1 MHWLQSIALQLGHV
15 LSHYGAWGLFLINVL
30 DSSILAFPL
39 INDLLLIHMA
49 ARHPNLAPVYAA
61 YCTAGSIAG
70 SFLIYG
76 LGRQGK
82 RLFSRNG
89 EMREAGRARR
99 WLNRNDFVT
108 VLVAALL
115 PPPTPFKVVP
125 AVAGALSMKPIRLL
139 AALVLGRGFRFA
151 LEAWVGM
158 RYGATA
164 EGFLR
169 YHLTFL
175 SLATAASV
183 ILLAVIYRYLQKT
196 APAGEDAA

>member
-1 MHWLQSIALQLGHV
+1 MHLFQAFAVHLGHV
-15 LSHYGAWGLFLINVL
+15 LARYGGWGLFLINVL

-49 ARHPNLAPVYAA
+49 AREPGSAPLFAI

-70 SFLIYG
+70 SFAIYY
-76 LGRQGK
+76 LGKGGGRIFK
-82 RLFSRNG
+82 RNP

-99 WLNRNDFVT
+99 WLRRNDFAT

-125 AVAGALSMKPIRLL
+125 IVAGAMGMKRSRLFS
-139 AALVLGRGFRFA
+139 ALVLGRGFRFA
-151 LEAWVGM
+151 VEAWVGM
-158 RYGATA
+158 QYGAEA
-164 EGFLR
+164 ESFLR

-175 SLATAASV
+175 SILTAVSV
-183 ILLAVIYRYLQKT
+183 VLLIVIYRYLQQT
-196 APAGEDAA
+196 APAE

>member
-1 MHWLQSIALQLGHV
+1 MHWLQAFSVHLGHV
-15 LSHYGAWGLFLINVL
+15 LAQYGAWGLFLINVL

-49 ARHPNLAPVYAA
+49 SRHPNLGPLYAV
-61 YCTAGSIAG
+61 YCTAGSVAG
-70 SFLIYG
+70 SFAIYG

-108 VLVAALL
+108 VLVASLL

-125 AVAGALSMKPIRLL
+125 VVAGALSMNPLRL
-139 AALVLGRGFRFA
+139 ATALILGRGLRFA

-158 RYGATA
+158 RYGAEA
-164 EGFLR
+164 ERFLK

-175 SLATAASV
+175 SFTTAASV
-183 ILLAVIYRYLQKT
+183 ILLLVIYRYLQKT
-196 APAGEDAA
+196 APAS